1 MCNDHDYCYVE
12 LPNEDN
18 KILKYNNKLYTEK
31 KYMHTSP
38 IIHCLT
44 MFIWFNKK
52 YAVKWGKIW
61 GKYCMERFC
70 KDLKKHAIK
79 IINYEKNKWWRKL
92 VLWKTKSLWYIQK
105 RS

>member
-1 MCNDHDYCYVE
+1 MCNDHAYCYVE

-44 MFIWFNKK
+44 MFI
-52 YAVKWGKIW
+52 
-61 GKYCMERFC
+61 
-70 KDLKKHAIK
+70 
-79 IINYEKNKWWRKL
+79 
-92 VLWKTKSLWYIQK
+92 
-105 RS
+105 

>member
-31 KYMHTSP
+31 KKYMHTSL
-38 IIHCLT
+38 IIRCLT
-44 MFIWFNKK
+44 MFIWFNEK
-52 YAVKWGKIW
+52 YAVKCGKIW

-70 KDLKKHAIK
+70 KDLKEHAIK
-79 IINYEKNKWWRKL
+79 IINYEEK
-92 VLWKTKSLWYIQK
+92 
-105 RS
+105 